1 MIAPPAPEAL
11 RMSSASPRAAV
22 EVAGVTHRYGRTDAL
37 HDVSL
42 TVPGGSVFAL
52 LGPNGAGK
60 STLLQCAIGLQAPMA
75 GTIRVLGTPVEQLTA
90 AHRTRIGYVA
100 ESQRLPQD
108 RTLAQLEQWL
118 APLYPTW
125 NHALANALRTRF
137 DLDPS
142 RRLREYSRGQHMQAA
157 LLCALAP
164 RPELLFMD
172 EPFAG
177 LDAAVKD
184 DLVRGVLELSGNEGW
199 TVVIASHDLAE
210 LELLVDHVAFLKNGA
225 LQFSEPMDELRS
237 RFQWLEVHTGTRD
250 VRLPSPLPAAWVRAE
265 VAGQRV
271 RALVRVSSE
280 GEVRAT
286 VQAMYP
292 EATRVTFEDASL
304 SDVFIGL
311 AREGRGQRAS
321 HDSSARAR
329 LSSSESNRTARIP

>member
-1 MIAPPAPEAL
+1 MTIPPAPEAL

-22 EVAGVTHRYGRTDAL
+22 EVEGVSHRYGRTDAL
-37 HDVSL
+37 HDVSF
-42 TVPGGSVFAL
+42 TVPSGSVFAL

-60 STLLQCAIGLQAPMA
+60 STLLQCAIGLQAPTA

-125 NHALANALRTRF
+125 DHALANALRTRF

-225 LQFSEPMDELRS
+225 LQFSGAMDLLRT
-237 RFQWLEVHTGTRD
+237 RFRWVDVHTGTRD
-250 VRLPSPLPAAWVRAE
+250 VRLPSPLPAEWVRAD
-265 VAGQRV
+265 VAGTRV
-271 RALVRVSSE
+271 RALVRMSSE
-280 GEVRAT
+280 AEVRAA
-286 VQAMYP
+286 VQALYP
-292 EATRVTFEDASL
+292 DATRVVFEDASL

-311 AREGRGQRAS
+311 AREGRAQPTSPR
-321 HDSSARAR
+321 HD
-329 LSSSESNRTARIP
+329 

>member
-1 MIAPPAPEAL
+1 MTDSPAPEAL

-42 TVPGGSVFAL
+42 TVPSGSVFAL

-60 STLLQCAIGLQAPMA
+60 STLLQCAVGLLAPTA
-75 GTIRVLGTPVEQLTA
+75 GSIRVLGTPVEQLTA

-100 ESQRLPQD
+100 ESQQLPSGL
-108 RTLAQLEQWL
+108 TLAELERWL

-125 NHALANALRTRF
+125 DHALANALRTRF

-142 RRLREYSRGQHMQAA
+142 RRLRTFSRGQHMQAA

-164 RPELLFMD
+164 RPDVLFMD

-177 LDAAVKD
+177 LDVAVKD

-199 TVVIASHDLAE
+199 TVVIASHDLTE
-210 LELLVDHVAFLKNGA
+210 LELLVDHVAFLKHGA
-225 LQFSEPMDELRS
+225 LQFSEPMEVLRS

-271 RALVRVSSE
+271 RALVRVSNESE
-280 GEVRAT
+280 LRGA

-292 EATRVTFEDASL
+292 DATRVAFEEASL
-304 SDVFIGL
+304 TDVFIGL
-311 AREGRGQRAS
+311 AREGRGDALASRA
-321 HDSSARAR
+321 D
-329 LSSSESNRTARIP
+329 

>member
-1 MIAPPAPEAL
+1 MTDSPAPEAL

-42 TVPGGSVFAL
+42 TVPSGSVFAL

-60 STLLQCAIGLQAPMA
+60 STLLQCAVGLLAPTA
-75 GTIRVLGTPVEQLTA
+75 GSIRVLGTPVEQLNA

-100 ESQRLPQD
+100 ESQRLPSGL
-108 RTLAQLEQWL
+108 TLAELERWL

-125 NHALANALRTRF
+125 DHALANALRTRF

-142 RRLREYSRGQHMQAA
+142 RRLRTLSRGQHMQAA

-184 DLVRGVLELSGNEGW
+184 HLVRGVLELSGNEGW
-199 TVVIASHDLAE
+199 TVVIASHDLTE
-210 LELLVDHVAFLKNGA
+210 LELLVDHVAFLKDGT
-225 LQFSEPMDELRS
+225 LRLHEPMETLRAQY
-237 RFQWLEVHTGTRD
+237 RWVDVHTGVPD
-250 VRLPSPLPAAWVRAE
+250 VCLPAPLPDDWVHGE
-265 VAGQRV
+265 VAGPRLRALMRV
-271 RALVRVSSE
+271 REE
-280 GEVRAT
+280 G
-286 VQAMYP
+286 
-292 EATRVTFEDASL
+292 ATRAALQAQYPDATRIGFDDASL
-304 SDVFIGL
+304 TDVFIGL
-311 AREGRGQRAS
+311 ARGRRAP
-321 HDSSARAR
+321 HAQ
-329 LSSSESNRTARIP
+329 PKVG

>member
-1 MIAPPAPEAL
+1 MTEPPAPEPL

-42 TVPGGSVFAL
+42 TVPSGSVFAL

-60 STLLQCAIGLQAPMA
+60 STLLQCAIGLQAPTA

-125 NHALANALRTRF
+125 DHALANALRTRF

-199 TVVIASHDLAE
+199 TLVIASHDLAE
-210 LELLVDHVAFLKNGA
+210 LELLVDHVAFLKNGV
-225 LQFSEPMDELRS
+225 LQFSGALDDMRT
-237 RFQWLEVHTGTRD
+237 RFRWMEVHTGNRD
-250 VRLPSPLPAAWVRAE
+250 ARLPSPLPAEWVRAE

-271 RALVRVSSE
+271 RALVR
-280 GEVRAT
+280 AT
-286 VQAMYP
+286 DEATLRTAVQARYP
-292 EATRVTFEDASL
+292 EATRVAFEDASL

-311 AREGRGQRAS
+311 AREGRGQPTLPR
-321 HDSSARAR
+321 HD
-329 LSSSESNRTARIP
+329 